1 MSALLAGAGDRIDEL
16 KQLTRELNLHV
27 PPSSFASKVSQ
38 VPYEQALAPMLAADT
53 GPLHLYVGVPLCE
66 EHCRFCMYFYGLADA
81 SGADAEECVA
91 SMETFLAALAGSVE
105 RPVAG
110 MYVGGGTPTVLSA
123 EQIRRL
129 LAAVNGAFEFE
140 PNSQQTFEMSP
151 RSFSPEKARAIAES
165 GVHRVSFGLQSFDP
179 EPVRRAGRGYV
190 GPEAVGELIRS
201 CLAVGIDE
209 INADLMVGLDGESD
223 DSLSRSVEQL
233 LDLGCPTISIYR
245 YRQARKVELDDA
257 GGLDAYV
264 ATCAGRVER
273 AVEIA
278 RSRGREVSGRIDGE
292 HIRLVAPGEPRW
304 EERNLYETR
313 YRPRLRNSL
322 VGVGSGARSFL
333 RDEAMVHCAHRAAD
347 GFGLLGRPV
356 EVEECDEEARASAAL
371 VNALFREFE
380 VDLDELARQES
391 VDPMTHFGSQLDHLV
406 SVGVLIQ
413 DGQRLV
419 VAPPHRGEWAY
430 WDKLLYPPA
439 WLQRRRRSWRLR
451 VR

>member
-233 LDLGCPTISIYR
+233 LDLGE
-245 YRQARKVELDDA
+245 ARRALAAAQEHGV
-257 GGLDAYV
+257 GG
-264 ATCAGRVER
+264 GRVR
-273 AVEIA
+273 ARL
-278 RSRGREVSGRIDGE
+278 RSRDF
-292 HIRLVAPGEPRW
+292 A
-304 EERNLYETR
+304 
-313 YRPRLRNSL
+313 
-322 VGVGSGARSFL
+322 
-333 RDEAMVHCAHRAAD
+333 
-347 GFGLLGRPV
+347 LG
-356 EVEECDEEARASAAL
+356 
-371 VNALFREFE
+371 
-380 VDLDELARQES
+380 
-391 VDPMTHFGSQLDHLV
+391 
-406 SVGVLIQ
+406 
-413 DGQRLV
+413 
-419 VAPPHRGEWAY
+419 
-430 WDKLLYPPA
+430 
-439 WLQRRRRSWRLR
+439 
-451 VR
+451 